1 MTYADFAAQDLPIL
15 HQYWTQMMELP
26 KVPALAFP
34 PWGWGC
40 LCGETTLT
48 AVPGSPRSC
57 HQSTSPSTGPNLLLL
72 CTPPP
77 VSPGPELR
85 HLPAITEAK
94 LKLLY
99 NPFPGPK
106 LGLWPAITRL
116 LCCSS
121 APSPRLY
128 VMVLPTIT
136 RAPLLLLCIP
146 PAGLQAGALTCQTW
160 ATAVLWPPP
169 GATIPKAGYCCTPP
183 SEPKPPLHPLNP
195 GTIPLFPPHPQPES
209 LWQSPETQTKVPQ
222 EICTCPH
229 LRYLHHHHNKHTQN
243 PGATVVLIV
252 PDPRTP
258 DQLLLWAS
266 APHNW
271 HQEESPQLKLLPIG
285 KKGKTE
291 V

>member
-1 MTYADFAAQDLPIL
+1 MSPKHLTIYRTKAVAAL
-15 HQYWTQMMELP
+15 HPT
-26 KVPALAFP
+26 
-34 PWGWGC
+34 
-40 LCGETTLT
+40 
-48 AVPGSPRSC
+48 
-57 HQSTSPSTGPNLLLL
+57 
-72 CTPPP
+72 P

-94 LKLLY
+94 LQLLY

-136 RAPLLLLCIP
+136 RAPLLLLCVP

-222 EICTCPH
+222 EICACPH